1 MIILWWLFI
10 ASQLPFDYNVQYNNK
25 AKNKRGHKEL
35 EQLSTKIQEVTLNV
49 PKKKKNEKQ

>member
-49 PKKKKNEKQ
+49 PITAKNEKQ